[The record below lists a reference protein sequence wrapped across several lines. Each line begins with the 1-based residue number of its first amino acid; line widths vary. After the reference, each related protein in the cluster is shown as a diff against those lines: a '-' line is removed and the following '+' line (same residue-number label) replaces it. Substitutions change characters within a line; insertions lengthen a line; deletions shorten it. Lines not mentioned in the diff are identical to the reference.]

1 MKQIKKAALIAATIM
16 IMAMVWGKP
25 LETGEMKM
33 VSLST
38 LRQLTEPVEL
48 TVEYLQAE
56 EIEWQF
62 EPLSE
67 LPLDPEMQTICMRY
81 ARRTT

>member
-1 MKQIKKAALIAATIM
+1 MKQIKKAAIIVATIM
-16 IMAMVWGKP
+16 IMAMVWGRP
-25 LETGEMKM
+25 LEAGEVKM

-38 LRQLTEPVEL
+38 LRQPTEPMEL

-56 EIEWQF
+56 ETEWKF

-67 LPLDPEMQTICMRY
+67 LPLEPEVQIY
-81 ARRTT
+81 V